1 MVALIHNHSFGLKLW
16 RILGVVLMLTQSG
29 CDVKDNRIKKRRLR
43 ARREC
48 VAHQFIAESDGFRC
62 EALTKRGAV
71 RFRPWRRTFRPDRPH
86 NSCGRLPDFIWWF
99 LALDILVHLV
109 TYRRR
114 NGKRESLAHEYLH
127 SWWFVIDALFIFPA
141 LLKRFMSTVAPTLKR
156 LTGLDHLYHFLWK
169 HLIRNG
175 VVRDKVVRTARWA
188 LRHRRHIR
196 FVLREVLLA
205 MDAVYYLERL
215 VEIVE
220 QSYEV
225 VRRRT
230 ILDRSEAAAIK
241 RRIRAKLRV
250 AAMMKKMS
258 LPEAS
263 APAAVVTP
271 STPSAAKG
279 VFARAVTVDE
289 QSD

>member
-1 MVALIHNHSFGLKLW
+1 MVVALIHNHSPALKVW
-16 RILGVVLMLTQSG
+16 RVLGVILMLTQSG

-43 ARREC
+43 ARRDC
-48 VAHQFIAESDGFRC
+48 VKHQFIAEADGFRC

-71 RFRPWRRTFRPDRPH
+71 RFRPWRRTFRPDKPH
-86 NSCGRLPDFIWWF
+86 NSCGRLPDVIWWF

-141 LLKRFMSTVAPTLKR
+141 LAKRFMSTIAPTLKR
-156 LTGLDHLYHFLWK
+156 LTGLDHLYQFLWK

-175 VVRDKVVRTARWA
+175 AVRDKVVRTARWA

-196 FVLREVLLA
+196 FVLREILLA

-215 VEIVE
+215 VEIAE

-230 ILDRSEAAAIK
+230 ILDRSEAATIK
-241 RRIRAKLRV
+241 RRVLAKV
-250 AAMMKKMS
+250 ARMMTKLS
-258 LPEAS
+258 LPDRA
-263 APAAVVTP
+263 APAVVTP
-271 STPSAAKG
+271 STPAVAPSAAKG
-279 VFARAVTVDE
+279 AFGRVDDSE
-289 QSD
+289 

>member
-16 RILGVVLMLTQSG
+16 RVLGVILMLTQSG

-48 VAHQFIAESDGFRC
+48 VAHQFIAEADGFRC
-62 EALTKRGAV
+62 ETLTKRGAV
-71 RFRPWRRTFRPDRPH
+71 R
-86 NSCGRLPDFIWWF
+86 L
-99 LALDILVHLV
+99 
-109 TYRRR
+109 
-114 NGKRESLAHEYLH
+114 
-127 SWWFVIDALFIFPA
+127 
-141 LLKRFMSTVAPTLKR
+141 
-156 LTGLDHLYHFLWK
+156 
-169 HLIRNG
+169 
-175 VVRDKVVRTARWA
+175 
-188 LRHRRHIR
+188 RHIR

-215 VEIVE
+215 VEIAE

-241 RRIRAKLRV
+241 RRVRAKLRV
-250 AAMMKKMS
+250 AKMMTKLS
-258 LPEAS
+258 LPDRA
-263 APAAVVTP
+263 APAVVTP

-279 VFARAVTVDE
+279 AFERVDDSE
-289 QSD
+289 

>member
-1 MVALIHNHSFGLKLW
+1 M
-16 RILGVVLMLTQSG
+16 
-29 CDVKDNRIKKRRLR
+29 
-43 ARREC
+43 
-48 VAHQFIAESDGFRC
+48 
-62 EALTKRGAV
+62 
-71 RFRPWRRTFRPDRPH
+71 
-86 NSCGRLPDFIWWF
+86 
-99 LALDILVHLV
+99 
-109 TYRRR
+109 
-114 NGKRESLAHEYLH
+114 
-127 SWWFVIDALFIFPA
+127 
-141 LLKRFMSTVAPTLKR
+141 
-156 LTGLDHLYHFLWK
+156 
-169 HLIRNG
+169 
-175 VVRDKVVRTARWA
+175 
-188 LRHRRHIR
+188 
-196 FVLREVLLA
+196 LREVLLA

-215 VEIVE
+215 VEIAE

-230 ILDRSEAAAIK
+230 ILDRSEAAAVK

-271 STPSAAKG
+271 STPSAAPSAAKG